1 MLVNSSKFN
10 DQNKVIEKDILDFN
24 RLVQES
30 VDKKSQITFEEVK
43 ENLLLMRAIAMG
55 LSTEFDNFVEDL
67 DKAIQQE
74 N

>member
-1 MLVNSSKFN
+1 MSSK
-10 DQNKVIEKDILDFN
+10 
-24 RLVQES
+24 LVAIQ
-30 VDKKSQITFEEVK
+30 VDKKSQLTLEEVK
-43 ENLLLMRAIAMG
+43 GNLLLMRGIAMG